1 MHRILFMQYPPGEIL
16 NETTL
21 AKEFGT
27 SRGPLREVLKQLE
40 WKKLVLTMP
49 RLGTQVTEIDF
60 QKMIQVFQIRF
71 DIEALAAKLA
81 CENASQVHIDRI
93 GELIRKLNSGLDNGK
108 QNPGV
113 NFIKIDFLF
122 RDILYEAAQN
132 PILKEMS
139 DFLYHLT
146 LRINLLAYNKG
157 DFKRCKPLF
166 IKEMDGFQRVFTN
179 RDIEEAANIR
189 RAFMKEYLVGVKSLF

>member
-1 MHRILFMQYPPGEIL
+1 MHRILYMQYAPGEII

-60 QKMIQVFQIRF
+60 QKIIQVFQIRF
-71 DIEALAAKLA
+71 DIESLAARLA
-81 CENASQVHIDRI
+81 CENASREHIEAI
-93 GELIRKLNSGLDNGK
+93 GALIEQLHSSRAEDK
-108 QNPGV
+108 QEASIS
-113 NFIKIDFLF
+113 FIRIDFAF
-122 RDILYEAAQN
+122 REILYDAAQN
-132 PILKEMS
+132 PILKEIS

-146 LRINLLAYNKG
+146 LRVNLLAYNKG

-166 IKEMDGFQRVFTN
+166 IKELEEFQKVFDS
-179 RDIEEAANIR
+179 RDSTEAGNIR
-189 RAFMKEYLVGVKSLF
+189 RRYLKEYLVGVKSLF